1 MKVTM
6 LTAPMKTGRR
16 NALRARAAIQVARV

>member
-1 MKVTM
+1 M